1 MVEPQLISDPFG
13 SNVSGHS
20 YTEIGK
26 QITEKYPG
34 AQFNKIIKDNHGNG
48 VQLDTIISRNGKNVY
63 VIYKGNDV
71 LPATPLDVYALSYI
85 RSINMD
91 SNKENNMYAILCER
105 PDTPSTSDIAKK
117 KNIDYYKDIPQFH
130 DAISKY
136 LNT

>member
-71 LPATPLDVYALSYI
+71 YNTI
-85 RSINMD
+85 RCLRIILYLAYCINMD
-91 SNKENNMYAILCER
+91 SN
-105 PDTPSTSDIAKK
+105 S
-117 KNIDYYKDIPQFH
+117 FF
-130 DAISKY
+130 
-136 LNT
+136 

>member
-63 VIYKGNDV
+63 VIYKGNV

-91 SNKENNMYAILCER
+91 SNKENNMYFMSCQTLH
-105 PDTPSTSDIAKK
+105 TSDIAKM
-117 KNIDYYKDIPQFH
+117 
-130 DAISKY
+130 
-136 LNT
+136 T